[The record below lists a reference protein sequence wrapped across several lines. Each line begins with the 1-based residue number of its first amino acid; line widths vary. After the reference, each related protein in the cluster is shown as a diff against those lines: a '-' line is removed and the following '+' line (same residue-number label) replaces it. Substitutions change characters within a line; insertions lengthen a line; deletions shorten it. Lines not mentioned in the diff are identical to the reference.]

1 MWKGKKYSS
10 ITQINEDWRLDM
22 QEFDLMTA
30 LFNRYGEFTIL
41 PGNNIYTD
49 IPLEQEWDEK
59 ILGILYHIHSLDDT
73 K

>member
-1 MWKGKKYSS
+1 
-10 ITQINEDWRLDM
+10 M

-30 LFNRYGEFTIL
+30 LFNRYWEFIIL
-41 PGNNIYTD
+41 PGNNVYTD

-59 ILGILYHIHSLDDT
+59 ILGILYHIHSLNDT